1 MEETLTRIVHDI
13 FGRLDGPLHF
23 RFILQPLMASI
34 FAIRDGLKDARAGR
48 PAYFWSLFTES
59 SARREMLRDG
69 WKSVGKIFILAVV
82 LEIVYQIIVFR
93 WLYPFEMLLVAV
105 LLALVPY
112 LLLRGPVNRIKRS
125 FGGAPPKP

>member
-1 MEETLTRIVHDI
+1 MEETLNRIVHDI

-93 WLYPFEMLLVAV
+93 WLYPFEMVLVAV

-112 LLLRGPVNRIKRS
+112 LLLRGPVNRIKRRL
-125 FGGAPPKP
+125 GGTPPKP